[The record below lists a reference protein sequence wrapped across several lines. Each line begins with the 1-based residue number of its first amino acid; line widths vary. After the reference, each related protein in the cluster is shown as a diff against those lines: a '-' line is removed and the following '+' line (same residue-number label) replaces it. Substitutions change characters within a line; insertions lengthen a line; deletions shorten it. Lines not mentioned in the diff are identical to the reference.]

1 MRAVL
6 TMAAKDL
13 RLMSRDWLGMFFI
26 IGFPIAMSIFFGT
39 VMGSMGDG
47 DQASINI
54 AVVDEDRSPMSQRF
68 IDELSGNSAL
78 ESRLQPE
85 SDNQGR
91 PAKAGT
97 PTGGL
102 QVEKLDRSAA
112 LDRVRR
118 GRLVGMIAIPK
129 GFGETAGMMWMESPA
144 IELGVDPSHKAEAA
158 MLQGNIM
165 QAMGKLMFAR
175 FRDPAAMKPMI
186 DKAKRDIAESETM
199 PALMRPALTQMFDS
213 FDALSKSWADSEA
226 EESKSG
232 KKADSDEPSF
242 QFANIELIDVTHTAA
257 KGSREELLQRIRS
270 KWDISFP
277 QSMMWGI
284 LACAAGFA
292 ITIVRE
298 RKQGTFLRLQVAP
311 VTRPQIVVGKA
322 TACFISV
329 MAVIGIMCA
338 LGMWLGMRPRS
349 PALLLVAAVCVA
361 TCFVGIMMLMS
372 VIGKS
377 EEAVSGAA
385 WGANM
390 LMAMFGGG
398 MIPLLFMPGFMRT
411 LSNASPVK
419 WSILALE
426 GSIWR
431 GFTLTEMLIPC
442 GILVAIGAICFAIG
456 SMLLSRAAN

>member
-6 TMAAKDL
+6 NMAAKDL

-39 VMGSMGDG
+39 VMGNMGGG
-47 DQASINI
+47 DHASIDI
-54 AVVDEDRSPMSQRF
+54 AVVDDDDSPMSKRF
-68 IDELSGNSAL
+68 IDELTSGGS
-78 ESRLQPE
+78 
-85 SDNQGR
+85 
-91 PAKAGT
+91 
-97 PTGGL
+97 L
-102 QVEKLDRSAA
+102 QVEKLDRNTA

-118 GRLVGMIAIPK
+118 GQIVGMIAIPK
-129 GFGETAGMMWMESPA
+129 RFGETAGMMWMKSPA
-144 IELGVDPSHKAEAA
+144 IELGVDPAHKAEAA
-158 MLQGNIM
+158 MLRGNIM

-186 DKAKRDIAESETM
+186 ENAKREIAGSETL
-199 PALMRPALTQMFDS
+199 PAVMRPALTQMFDS
-213 FDALSKSWADSEA
+213 FDLLSTSWAKSEA
-226 EESKSG
+226 DKSQAG
-232 KKADSDEPSF
+232 KKEDDNEPSI
-242 QFANIELIDVTHTAA
+242 QFANIETIDVTHIAP
-257 KGSREELLQRIRS
+257 KGSREELLQRIQSR
-270 KWDISFP
+270 WDISFP
-277 QSMMWGI
+277 QAIMWGI

-311 VTRPQIVVGKA
+311 VSRPQIVAGKA

-329 MAVIGIMCA
+329 MAVIGIMTA

-349 PALLLVAAVCVA
+349 PALLLLAAVSVA

-372 VIGKS
+372 TIGKS

-426 GSIWR
+426 GAIWR
-431 GFTLTEMLIPC
+431 GFTLPEMLMPC
-442 GILVAIGAICFAIG
+442 GILFAVGAICFAIG
-456 SMLLSRAAN
+456 SLLLSRASN